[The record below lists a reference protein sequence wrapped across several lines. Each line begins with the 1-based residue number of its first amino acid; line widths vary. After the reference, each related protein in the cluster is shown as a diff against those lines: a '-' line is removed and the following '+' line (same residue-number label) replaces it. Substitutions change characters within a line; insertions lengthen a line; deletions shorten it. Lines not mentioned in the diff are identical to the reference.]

1 MNSHRLQNII
11 KKVLKEEKQL
21 LNEQCTCYT
30 ENPVSGGAM
39 LVYDLCGQGTQ
50 AASCSCCCSAWL
62 HPTYVDE
69 QACLT
74 TSVAPPGS
82 PSGGNGLGLYAD
94 EFLTVDDLDTGDGGI
109 GLDIERDIQRG
120 DLIKKPTRR
129 GKSSFNEAYTPPGA
143 FNVTGTYTGVGNAYN
158 FKSAGPNPGKEN
170 GPGYDFV
177 SKGPLGVNYFMEEDE
192 EGPNPWAICTSSLGL
207 EGKKRKDYTD
217 SQKNKYEKCVL
228 GMKDKIKESKIKS
241 IINRVLKE
249 DSSLYTQDTE
259 FRDELTGQSVAST
272 EMLDRMDAKLD
283 TLTVMVND
291 LYDNLSRDWT

>member
-1 MNSHRLQNII
+1 MDSHRLQNII
-11 KKVLKEEKQL
+11 KKELRETRQL

-62 HPTYVDE
+62 HPVYVEE
-69 QACLT
+69 QECLT
-74 TSVAPPGS
+74 TMVAPP
-82 PSGGNGLGLYAD
+82 SGGDDGLGLYAD
-94 EFLTVDDLDTGDGGI
+94 EFLTVDDLDTGNVGI

-120 DLIKKPTRR
+120 DLIRKPKRNS
-129 GKSSFNEAYTPPGA
+129 KMSFNEKYTPPGA
-143 FNVTGTYTGVGNAYN
+143 FNVTGTYTGVGDAYN

-241 IINRVLKE
+241 IINKVLKE
-249 DSSLYTQDTE
+249 DASLYSQDTE
-259 FRDELTGQSVAST
+259 FRDEVTGQSIAST
-272 EMLDRMDAKLD
+272 EMLDRMNVKIDN
-283 TLTVMVND
+283 LTAMVTD
-291 LYDNLSRDWT
+291 IQDNLSRDWV